1 MVDTSQ
7 VCGGAQDPGFIVGS
21 GRWGENPRSPKAQL
35 GLTDRR
41 QVRPGSPDCNFVVFF
56 CFLFFFPQVCDLEPV
71 SLFCFCFPSQGLLC
85 SSGYPGTSSVDL
97 AVFELLENYLPLPSK
112 CWD

>member
-56 CFLFFFPQVCDLEPV
+56 VFCFFFPKCVILSQSASFVFVFPARVSYVALATLE
-71 SLFCFCFPSQGLLC
+71 
-85 SSGYPGTSSVDL
+85 L
-97 AVFELLENYLPLPSK
+97 AL
-112 CWD
+112 